1 MIFVYLLVLVLVV
14 VDIWLGIKF
23 IEYVYCANVRHQPPF
38 VPANKKMRHVVI
50 SEILSH
56 YGNAATVCEIG
67 AGHGGLARYIARHCN
82 VRVVAL
88 ENMPF
93 AASVSKVLGILSW
106 GRCQTVWCDAFEWL
120 DKVPEPIDV
129 AVAYLGPNLTPRLS
143 KYGDKIKV
151 LLSLD
156 FEIPNMRPVRII
168 DVYDGYTIYGG
179 KKYPHR
185 LFVYEF

>member
-1 MIFVYLLVLVLVV
+1 MIFVYLLVLVLVA

-23 IEYVYCANVRHQPPF
+23 VEYACCVFVRHQPPF
-38 VPANKKMRHVVI
+38 VPANKKLQRAVVD
-50 SEILSH
+50 EILSH

-93 AASVSKVLGILSW
+93 AASVSKVLGIFCR
-106 GRCQTVWCDAFEWL
+106 GRCKTIWCDAFEWL
-120 DKVPEPIDV
+120 DNATEPADI
-129 AVAYLGPNLTPRLS
+129 AVAYLGPKLTPRLAS
-143 KYGDKIKV
+143 YGDKVKV

-156 FEIPNMRPVRII
+156 FEIPNMRPVRVI
-168 DVYDGYTIYGG
+168 DVCDGHTIYGG